1 MARKIEEIRKLFPYS
16 DDCVEMQKTIDKII
30 NEKSFYALRLDS
42 NEMSVLDARLS
53 EINNFFAKKNCQIVV
68 GDKKLEQVNEIA
80 NKYKDVDKIRIEAES
95 KSEVKKRIYIGI
107 GILLVATSIILIS
120 NKK

>member
-1 MARKIEEIRKLFPYS
+1 MARKIEDIRKLFPYS

-30 NEKSFYALRLDS
+30 NEKSFYALQLDS
-42 NEMSVLDARLS
+42 KEMSVLDSRLVELNS
-53 EINNFFAKKNCQIVV
+53 FFAKKNCQIVV

-95 KSEVKKRIYIGI
+95 KSEVKKRIYIGV
-107 GILLVATSIILIS
+107 GIVLVATSIILIS

>member
-16 DDCVEMQKTIDKII
+16 DDCVELQKTIDKII
-30 NEKSFYALRLDS
+30 NEKSFYALQLDS
-42 NEMSVLDARLS
+42 REISVLDARLV
-53 EINNFFAKKNCQIVV
+53 ELNNFFTTKNCQIIT
-68 GDKKLEQVNEIA
+68 GNKKLEQVNQIA
-80 NKYKDVDKIRIEAES
+80 TKYQEVDKIRIEAES

-120 NKK
+120 NNN

>member
-1 MARKIEEIRKLFPYS
+1 MARNIEDIRKLFPYS
-16 DDCVEMQKTIDKII
+16 DNCLEMQKTIDKIM

-42 NEMSVLDARLS
+42 KEMSVLDARLV
-53 EINNFFAKKNCQIVV
+53 ELNNFFAKKNCQIVV

-80 NKYKDVDKIRIEAES
+80 NKYKEIDKIRIEAES

>member
-1 MARKIEEIRKLFPYS
+1 MARKIEDIRKLFPYS
-16 DDCVEMQKTIDKII
+16 DDCVEVQKTIDKVI

-42 NEMSVLDARLS
+42 NELSVLDARLS
-53 EINNFFAKKNCQIVV
+53 ELNNFFAKKNCQIVI
-68 GDKKLEQVNEIA
+68 GDKKLEQVNQIA

>member
-1 MARKIEEIRKLFPYS
+1 MARKIEDIRKLFPYS

-42 NEMSVLDARLS
+42 NELSVLDARLS

>member
-42 NEMSVLDARLS
+42 KEMSVLDARLS

>member
-1 MARKIEEIRKLFPYS
+1 MARKIEDIRKLFPYS

-42 NEMSVLDARLS
+42 NELSVLDARLS

-80 NKYKDVDKIRIEAES
+80 NKYKEIDKIRIEAES

>member
-1 MARKIEEIRKLFPYS
+1 MARKIEDIRKLFPYS

-42 NEMSVLDARLS
+42 KEMSVLDARLS